1 MIPSPNSAREICIA
15 LMLYIFYVYHLFHIF
30 RLHGMCV
37 CVCVC
42 VCGWEFG
49 GGCGGLAAITCG
61 VGMCGIHLH
70 HNRTLFCNLCMFNS
84 YGQKF
89 KPFICLW

>member
-42 VCGWEFG
+42 VCVG
-49 GGCGGLAAITCG
+49 GSLEGG
-61 VGMCGIHLH
+61 VGVL
-70 HNRTLFCNLCMFNS
+70 LL
-84 YGQKF
+84 
-89 KPFICLW
+89 